1 MFRSVTFF
9 NIYFSVPD
17 ASDVEFSLNGTTY
30 PNNSLVTLED
40 IGEGDSVLLC
50 MTNLVACCR
59 SPHGPISG
67 NWYFPNTTRVPSYMD
82 HINRNLTWD
91 IYRTRG
97 KMVVHMHRRRGGV
110 NGIYYCGIP
119 DSVNVTQTIYIGV
132 YTASSGQWHYTL
144 YTAVL
149 MLPMSETNV
158 MKVKVNIIILSA
170 QLPYLC
176 FSI

>member
-1 MFRSVTFF
+1 MLRSVTFF
-9 NIYFSVPD
+9 ITYFPVSD

-40 IGEGDSVLLC
+40 IGEDDNPLLC
-50 MTNLVACCR
+50 MTNLSACCR
-59 SPHGPISG
+59 TPGSVSG
-67 NWYFPNTTRVPSYMD
+67 NWYFPNTTRVPSDMD
-82 HINRNLTWD
+82 HINRNLTWN

-97 KMVVHMHRRRGGV
+97 KMVVYMHHRRGGV
-110 NGIYYCGIP
+110 DGIYRCVIP
-119 DSVNVTQTIYIGV
+119 DSMNVTQTIYIGV
-132 YTASSGQWHYTL
+132 YTAGSGEWHCAL

-176 FSI
+176 FSF

>member
-9 NIYFSVPD
+9 NIYFPVSD

-82 HINRNLTWD
+82 HINKHLTWN

-97 KMVVHMHRRRGGV
+97 QMVVYMHRRRGGEK
-110 NGIYYCGIP
+110 GIYRCEIH
-119 DSVNVTQTIYIGV
+119 DSMDVNQNIYIGV
-132 YTASSGQWHYTL
+132 YTAGTG
-144 YTAVL
+144 
-149 MLPMSETNV
+149 E
-158 MKVKVNIIILSA
+158 
-170 QLPYLC
+170 
-176 FSI
+176 